1 MRYIQKRHTRKKN
14 KRTSKKFQ
22 NRFYHL
28 HNNNFFFR
36 EGGGV
41 TLGDNFSIWCSASVP
56 VTTLCGHGFAPGAQN
71 ISLSLSP
78 PWLQAIA
85 HWNPSK
91 RYSADNLQS
100 ESRRYRGFFFSY
112 FSIYLRRS
120 FGADSM
126 YRLVPVVCG
135 YIYLCVC
142 VAICRVLKAIGPSPV
157 RGKPNL

>member
-1 MRYIQKRHTRKKN
+1 MRYIQKRHTRKKIKEPQKN
-14 KRTSKKFQ
+14 SKIASIICITITFSFGK
-22 NRFYHL
+22 
-28 HNNNFFFR
+28 
-36 EGGGV
+36 GGV

-100 ESRRYRGFFFSY
+100 ESRRYRVFFIFG

-142 VAICRVLKAIGPSPV
+142 G
-157 RGKPNL
+157 NLSCFKSNRAFPRTW